1 MKVLFISEY
10 FPPNVKGGGEISCF
24 LLAKHLIKRGVEI
37 HVLTSNSKGSKEIEG
52 INIHRN
58 LKTGKNPSSIFSN
71 IKRTLAFPNS
81 VKKETKK
88 LIRKYNF
95 DIIHYFN
102 TTSAYGV
109 IKTKIPKIMHS
120 NSPVFFCPKGDL
132 IYKNKSLY
140 DKKINYRDF
149 KKEFI
154 NSKYIA
160 KTKNYFF
167 IKHNPIFRRYLF
179 RAYKKRIKLLKKF
192 DHFLPISNFLAGRLK
207 LLGVK
212 ENKITV
218 MPNII
223 EIEKF
228 KKTTAK
234 NDKLRITYL
243 GSYTKFKGIYTL
255 LKALKKLKR
264 DYVCNLYGAGNIE
277 QEIKKR
283 IEKDNLKVNLNTKR
297 NYQKIPEVLS
307 KSNVLVFPSEIPEAF
322 GRVLVE
328 AMAAGCIPVS
338 SKIGGTI
345 DIIKDKKNG
354 YFFEPGNI
362 EQLTEILNKIDL
374 RKIKKE
380 VLIKEAKKYNGEDIA
395 KKVLTAYKKITNE
408 NLNVRRI

>member
-10 FPPNVKGGGEISCF
+10 FPPNVRGGGEISCF
-24 LLAKHLIKRGVEI
+24 LLAKHLVKRGIEV
-37 HVLTSNSKGSKEIEG
+37 HVLTSNLEGTKEIEG
-52 INIHRN
+52 IKIHRN

-71 IKRTLAFPNS
+71 IKRTLAFPKS
-81 VKKETKK
+81 VRKETKK
-88 LIRKYNF
+88 IIRKYNL

-102 TTSAYGV
+102 TTSSYGV

-132 IYKNKSLY
+132 IYEDKTLYERKLNYKN
-140 DKKINYRDF
+140 F

-154 NSKYIA
+154 NSEYIA

-167 IKHNPIFRRYLF
+167 LKHNPLFRRFLF
-179 RAYKKRIKLLKKF
+179 NSYKKRIKLLKEF
-192 DHFLPISNFLAGRLK
+192 DHFMPISTFLAGRLK
-207 LLGVK
+207 LLGA
-212 ENKITV
+212 EEEKITV

-223 EIEKF
+223 ETEKF

-255 LKALKKLKR
+255 LNALKKLKR
-264 DYVCNLYGAGNIE
+264 DYVCNLYGAGNIGP
-277 QEIKKR
+277 EIKKK

-297 NYQKIPEVLS
+297 NYQKVPEVLA
-307 KSNVLVFPSEIPEAF
+307 KSNILVFPSEIPEAF

-328 AMAAGCIPVS
+328 AMAAGCMPIS

-354 YFFEPGNI
+354 YFFEPGNT
-362 EQLTEILNKIDL
+362 EQLAEILNKINL

-380 VLIKEAKKYNGEDIA
+380 ELIKEAKKYNGEDIA
-395 KKVLTAYKKITNE
+395 KKVLTAYEKIANE
-408 NLNVRRI
+408 NLNVGRI